1 MAAPDITTVHFPRG
15 RLFIGCT
22 DGTLAAPNTAPFGG
36 TALGLVE
43 SIALVPV
50 VRSFTLTMEEFGS
63 EAGDVVELGNDWV
76 MTCTVTGWDDDT
88 ISTVF
93 ASTGT
98 GAGAGDELIT
108 EPGITPG
115 QMGSS
120 RAVKVCFVPDDAS
133 DRGFILY
140 RALPMLE
147 ESKDLTYNVRQPSA
161 LGLVFRC
168 MKNASGIILREGR
181 PGDLIP

>member
-1 MAAPDITTVHFPRG
+1 MAAPDITTVHYPQG
-15 RLFIGCT
+15 RLFLNPT
-22 DGTLAAPNTAPFGG
+22 DGTLASPNSAPFGG

-43 SIALVPV
+43 SVALVPV
-50 VRSFTLTMEEFGS
+50 VRSFTITMEEYGS

-76 MTCTVTGWDDDT
+76 MTCVMTGWDDDT

-93 ASTGT
+93 ASTAT
-98 GAGAGDELIT
+98 GAGAGDELVT

-120 RAVKVCFVPDDAS
+120 RAVKIAFVPDDPT
-133 DRGFILY
+133 DRGFIIY

-147 ESKDLTYNVRQPSA
+147 ESKELTYNVRQPQA

-168 MKNASGIILREGR
+168 MRDANGITLREGR